1 MLTRL
6 ISALVLGLACVGCVS
21 AGGNRTSTV
30 TLDDVLSF
38 TSDRLAEVGAAVN
51 SANEH
56 IANLDTKLE
65 EAKATVASMEEIVG
79 PLDTNKDGEI
89 SEAEAVAF
97 YGKVTTST
105 DPGAQDPE
113 KQSETYKAI
122 TALMVAQFA
131 SRKLGHKLPPSLQWI
146 TAILGS
152 PATKKEP
159 KSS

>member
-1 MLTRL
+1 MTTRL
-6 ISALVLGLACVGCVS
+6 ISALILVLACVGCVS
-21 AGGNRTSTV
+21 GNGSRESTV

-38 TSDRLAEVGAAVN
+38 TSVKLAEVGAAVN

-56 IANLDTKLE
+56 IASLDTKLE
-65 EAKATVASMEEIVG
+65 EAKATVAAMEEIVG
-79 PLDTNKDGEI
+79 PVDTNKDGEI

-113 KQSETYKAI
+113 KQSETYKALM
-122 TALMVAQFA
+122 ALMAAQFA
-131 SRKLGHKLPPSLQWI
+131 SRKLGHKLPPQLQLV

-152 PATKKEP
+152 PTKKKEP